1 MKRTILVI
9 DDEVE
14 IGQGIKE
21 FFAEKNF
28 TVFTATS
35 GKAGCELAFKE
46 QPSLIMLDIR
56 LPDRDGIQCLREI
69 KGRCPESI
77 VIMLTAVHDE
87 QVARIAI
94 KRGAIDYLTKPFDL
108 ESLHDRWVA
117 SFFPDPSK

>member
-9 DDEVE
+9 DDEAE

-21 FFAEKNF
+21 FFEERKF
-28 TVFTATS
+28 TVFTATRGS
-35 GKAGCELAFKE
+35 AGCELAKQE
-46 QPSLIMLDIR
+46 QPSLILLDIR
-56 LPDRDGIQCLREI
+56 LPDKDGIQCLREI
-69 KGRCPESI
+69 KGTCPESR

-94 KRGAIDYLTKPFDL
+94 ERGAIDYLTKPFDM

-117 SFFPDPSK
+117 PFFS